1 MRLQIKWLDKRGGHL
16 RFEKWEGISE
26 GKACAMLKRSNPKEY
41 QANLH
46 ELHEGADITT
56 ERYVLR
62 NTEPEEIVW
71 SDSGMTYKK
80 KAP

>member
-41 QANLH
+41 QVNLH
-46 ELHEGADITT
+46 QLHEGTDITT

-62 NTEPEEIVW
+62 NIEPEEIVW

-80 KAP
+80 KTP